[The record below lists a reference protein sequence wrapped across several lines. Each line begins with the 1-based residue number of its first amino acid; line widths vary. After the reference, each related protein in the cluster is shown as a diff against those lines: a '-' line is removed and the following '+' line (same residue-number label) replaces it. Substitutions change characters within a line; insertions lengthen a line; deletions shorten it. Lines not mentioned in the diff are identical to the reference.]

1 MTSQVQI
8 EKKYE
13 KQEVEMITIMLS
25 ASTYSLSS
33 RVLRTKGG
41 FFFCPSGRPVLVA
54 VFAFLEK
61 VGKAGS
67 FIQLEIEKE
76 GLYSAFKCYLIT
88 LGTSRHSKKELFYL
102 KAVEM
107 LLQLTY

>member
-1 MTSQVQI
+1 
-8 EKKYE
+8 
-13 KQEVEMITIMLS
+13 MITITLS

-76 GLYSAFKCYLIT
+76 GLYSAFKCYLFT
-88 LGTSRHSKKELFYL
+88 FGTSRHLKKSFFLRSSNVVAADLLIRICYL
-102 KAVEM
+102 
-107 LLQLTY
+107 LSWIC

>member
-1 MTSQVQI
+1 
-8 EKKYE
+8 
-13 KQEVEMITIMLS
+13 MITITLS

-76 GLYSAFKCYLIT
+76 GLYSAFKCYLFT
-88 LGTSRHSKKELFYL
+88 FGTSRHLKKSSNVVAADLLIRICYL
-102 KAVEM
+102 
-107 LLQLTY
+107 LSWIC

>member
-1 MTSQVQI
+1 
-8 EKKYE
+8 
-13 KQEVEMITIMLS
+13 MITITLS
-25 ASTYSLSS
+25 AFTYSLSS

-67 FIQLEIEKE
+67 FVQLEIEKE
-76 GLYSAFKCYLIT
+76 ALYSAFKCYLIT
-88 LGTSRHSKKELFYL
+88 FGTDSVCKHFKCCCS
-102 KAVEM
+102 
-107 LLQLTY
+107 